1 MNGDLGV
8 GRSVLDVV
16 FFVVCFLAVISI
28 AAGIIIGTVWLTVF
42 GFLLGFLGLG
52 HFLISHWL

>member
-8 GRSVLDVV
+8 GRSALDVV
-16 FFVVCFLAVISI
+16 FFVVCFLAVILI
-28 AAGIIIGTVWLTVF
+28 AAGLVTGTVLVTIF
-42 GFLLGFLGLG
+42 GFLLAFVGLG